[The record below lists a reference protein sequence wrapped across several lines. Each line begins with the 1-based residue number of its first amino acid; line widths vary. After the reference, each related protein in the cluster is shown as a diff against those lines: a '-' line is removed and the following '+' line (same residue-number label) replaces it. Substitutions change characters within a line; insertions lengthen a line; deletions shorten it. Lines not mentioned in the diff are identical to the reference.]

1 LETLLCDGF
10 LDSEV
15 TITDTSVVALRGSV
29 WIANTADYNGD
40 SNRPCPVIGAKVCA
54 LDYYSSST
62 VACDTTSS
70 DGLKNRFFFIT
81 ETLISSLFLVMLVIS
96 TSLAENEILGRPAR
110 RNRRQDGASAPRQRP
125 ERDARDVDE

>member
-1 LETLLCDGF
+1 MIIVTPTKNSGNSTNPLWHSFSCNGIPCNSTSVTLHNLLFGLLIDHFGPEAVSCDGF
-10 LDSEV
+10 LDSKI

-62 VACDTTSS
+62 VACDTTAA
-70 DGLKNRFFFIT
+70 DGLKNGRF
-81 ETLISSLFLVMLVIS
+81 VC
-96 TSLAENEILGRPAR
+96 N
-110 RNRRQDGASAPRQRP
+110 
-125 ERDARDVDE
+125 